1 MSEQSPTNNAARRA
15 IDFGRVRAVLFD
27 MDGVLYRGMEAL
39 PGVNEMLAF
48 LTEQQVSYACITN
61 NASRTRE
68 QVSTGLRQMGIA
80 VPAERIIT
88 SATATSIWL
97 RARTPRGTTVFA
109 IGMDGLR
116 NVLFADGYFVEQAQ
130 EPQYVVVGADFEIT
144 YAKLKTACL
153 AIRAG
158 ATFIGTNPDTTFP
171 SEEGIIPGV
180 GAFILALEA
189 AVGKKAMIIGKP
201 ERALFDAAL
210 QMLGVPA
217 EQTLVAGDRLDTDIL
232 GANRA
237 GIPAAMV
244 LTGVSTR
251 SELDESA
258 MRGGPQPSAVFQ
270 DLPDLLRTWRG
281 YGDAT

>member
-1 MSEQSPTNNAARRA
+1 VSEHNSTNNAARPEL
-15 IDFGRVRAVLFD
+15 DFGRVRAVLFD

-39 PGVNEMLAF
+39 PGVNELLAF
-48 LTEQQVSYACITN
+48 LAEQKVSYACITN

-68 QVSTGLRQMGIA
+68 QFSTKLRQMGIA

-97 RARTPRGTTVFA
+97 RTRTPRGTSVFA

-116 NVLFADGYFVEQAQ
+116 NALFADGYFVEQAQ

-189 AVGKKAMIIGKP
+189 ASGVKSTIIGKP
-201 ERALFDAAL
+201 ERGMFDAAL
-210 QMLGVPA
+210 QMLGIRA
-217 EQTLVAGDRLDTDIL
+217 EQTLVVGDRLDTDIL

-237 GIPAAMV
+237 GIPVAMV

-251 SELDESA
+251 ADLDASA
-258 MRGGPQPSAVFQ
+258 GGPRPSGVFQ
-270 DLPDLLRTWRG
+270 DLPELLRIWRAHG
-281 YGDAT
+281 AAA